1 MASFYSSYSNR
12 YRLRLDLNQQSRSD
26 TNNTSVISYALYLE
40 NGNSHFIDYR
50 AIININI
57 NGTTV
62 YNERP
67 VISLS
72 GANRTTLLRSGTI
85 TVGHN
90 ADGTKSLP
98 FSASFDLVARA
109 SYTPQTPLKLSGNMN
124 LTRNITAS
132 IASSKS
138 GNIKNPFPIT
148 VNRRSSNHYLDIY
161 LEAYYS
167 GSWKVLNVKYGATG
181 NISLSVPSDKIEEI
195 GAVAGNS
202 NDVRLRVRVITKNG
216 SGGPV
221 VGTTYSSEFKGSLAE
236 LPTLTNFKVIDIN
249 STTQNILQNSSLILQ
264 NKSTVSVYVYGLKAF
279 NGAKVTSVTCS
290 ILNKNQTNNVTT
302 DSTTFNMGAIN
313 KSGKVAVQ
321 VSIRDNRGNT
331 STWVSN
337 EDIIPYEEPQLI
349 RAESGRENSF
359 GTRVYLNAD
368 FKKTTVTKGS
378 GDLNTLSVRYRVKES
393 NSSSWSSYTNVTVSN
408 NKVTNHFM
416 STYPTDKSYDVEVS
430 YKDSFSNYKSKIIYI
445 TEAKGAVEFHR
456 DRVQLGTKL
465 EIRDDGDTG
474 SQILEF
480 RDNNGKLNAHFG
492 RRPNDKFYSI
502 NDYTGE
508 GINVYTAGKFSHNGN
523 RLLTEKDISVENI
536 SSHISGSGVYDV
548 KAFKYGRVIIL
559 TFKSSVKES
568 WASIN
573 LTMPEQY
580 RPMGEVVLSTRVNA
594 VADYDMELSAIL
606 QQNGNIG
613 TVAKKAS
620 AYGITFTGTYIC
632 RG

>member
-1 MASFYSSYSNR
+1 MATYYSSYNNQ

-40 NGNSHFIDYR
+40 NGNSHFISHR
-50 AIININI
+50 SVINITI

-62 YNERP
+62 YSDRP
-67 VISLS
+67 MVSIPSM
-72 GANRTTLLRSGTI
+72 NRTTLLRSGTI

-98 FSASFDLVARA
+98 FSASFDLTSRA
-109 SYTPQTPLKLSGNMN
+109 SYTPQAPLNISGSMN

-132 IASSKS
+132 TASSKN

-148 VNRRSSNHYLDIY
+148 VNRRSGNHYLDIY

-167 GSWKVLNVKYGATG
+167 GKWNVLNVQYGATG
-181 NISLSVPSDKIEEI
+181 NISLAIPSNKIEEI

-236 LPTLTNFKVIDIN
+236 LPTLTSFKVTDIN

-264 NKSTVSVYVYGLKAF
+264 NKSTVNVYVYGLKAF

-290 ILNKNQTNNVTT
+290 ILGNSKTNNVTT
-302 DSTTFNMGAIN
+302 DSTTFNMGTVN
-313 KSGKVAVQ
+313 KSGRVAVQ
-321 VSIRDNRGNT
+321 VSIRDNRGN
-331 STWVSN
+331 SASYII
-337 EDIIPYEEPQLI
+337 DQYIIPYEEPQLI
-349 RAESGRENSF
+349 RAEAERENSF
-359 GTRVYLNAD
+359 GARVYLNAD

-393 NSSSWSSYTNVTVSN
+393 NSSSWSSYTNVSVSN
-408 NKVTNHFM
+408 NKITNRFM
-416 STYPTDKSYDVEVS
+416 STYPTDKSYDVEIS
-430 YKDSFSNYKSKIIYI
+430 YKDSFSSYKSKIIYI
-445 TEAKGAVEFHR
+445 TEAKGLVEFYR
-456 DRVQLGTKL
+456 DRVQVSTKV
-465 EIRDDGDTG
+465 EIRTDGDTG
-474 SQILEF
+474 SQMLEF
-480 RDNNGKLNAHFG
+480 RNDNGKLNAHFG
-492 RRPNDKFYSI
+492 RHPNDKFYSI

-508 GINVYTAGKFSHNGN
+508 GINIYTAGKFSHNGD

-536 SSHISGSGVYDV
+536 SNRIYGSGVTDLN
-548 KAFKYGRVIIL
+548 AFKYGRVVTL
-559 TFKSSVKES
+559 TFKSKVNNS
-568 WASIN
+568 WGSIN
-573 LTMPEQY
+573 LTMPEEY
-580 RPMGEVVLSTRVNA
+580 RPMGEVVLATRINA
-594 VADYDMELSAIL
+594 QADYDMELSAIL

-620 AYGITFTGTYIC
+620 TNVITFTGTYIC

>member
-1 MASFYSSYSNR
+1 MATYYSSYNNQ
-12 YRLRLDLNQQSRSD
+12 YRLRLDLNQQSR
-26 TNNTSVISYALYLE
+26 NNTSVISYALYLE
-40 NGNSHFIDYR
+40 NGNSHFINHR
-50 AIININI
+50 SVINITI

-62 YNERP
+62 YSDRP
-67 VISLS
+67 MVSIPSM
-72 GANRTTLLRSGTI
+72 NRTTLLRSGTI

-98 FSASFDLVARA
+98 FSASFDLISRA
-109 SYTPQTPLKLSGNMN
+109 NYTPQAPLNISGSMN

-132 IASSKS
+132 TASSKN

-148 VNRRSSNHYLDIY
+148 VNRRSGNHYLDIY

-167 GSWKVLNVKYGATG
+167 GKWNVLNVQYGATG
-181 NISLSVPSDKIEEI
+181 NISLAIPSNKIEEI

-236 LPTLTNFKVIDIN
+236 LPTLTSFKVTDIN

-264 NKSTVSVYVYGLKAF
+264 NKSTVNVYVYGLKAF

-290 ILNKNQTNNVTT
+290 ILGNSKTNNVTT
-302 DSTTFNMGAIN
+302 DSTTFNMGTVN
-313 KSGKVAVQ
+313 KSGRVAVQ
-321 VSIRDNRGNT
+321 VSIRDNRGNLA
-331 STWVSN
+331 SYIID
-337 EDIIPYEEPQLI
+337 EDIIPYDEPQLI
-349 RAESGRENSF
+349 RAEAERENSF

-378 GDLNTLSVRYRVKES
+378 SDVNKLSVRYRVKES
-393 NSSSWSSYTNVTVSN
+393 NYGSWSSYTNVSVSN
-408 NKVTNHFM
+408 NKITNRFM
-416 STYPTDKSYDVEVS
+416 STYPTDKSYDVEIS
-430 YKDSFSNYKSKIIYI
+430 YKDSFSSYKSKIIYI
-445 TEAKGAVEFHR
+445 TEAKGLVEFYR
-456 DRVQLGTKL
+456 DRVQVGTKV
-465 EIRDDGDTG
+465 EIRTDGDTG
-474 SQILEF
+474 SQMLEF
-480 RDNNGKLNAHFG
+480 RDDNGKLNAHFG
-492 RRPNDKFYSI
+492 RHPNDKFYSI

-508 GINVYTAGKFSHNGN
+508 GINVYTAGKFSHNGD

-536 SSHISGSGVYDV
+536 SNRIYGSGVSDV
-548 KAFKYGRVIIL
+548 QAFKYGRVVTL
-559 TFKSSVKES
+559 TLKAKVNNS

-573 LTMPEQY
+573 LTMPEEY

-594 VADYDMELSAIL
+594 QADFDMELSALL

-620 AYGITFTGTYIC
+620 TNVITFTGTYIC